1 MITDIKTIPFSCQG
15 SYLVVSEVWD
25 NWCNTANEAGL
36 YLRTVHG
43 GAPMPLI
50 ARMIPARDG
59 KPVPYTA
66 EIRGTSLI
74 LQCDEDVVELCFDD
88 PKTLLFRG
96 SGKITLTLD
105 FLSDKGAFDYIY
117 LFSRDG
123 RNYAMANCYK
133 NRCRYLLEAQQGSY
147 ALDQQWKERS
157 ALHTRFTVSG
167 GDGFLLVLREI
178 ETEWD
183 GAQKNCDFDRSRR
196 AGDESLRA
204 FARKLPACPAA
215 YGEAAEKAAYLLW
228 ASIVGKNGLFTRDAM
243 LMSKN
248 WMKNVWSWD
257 HCFNAI
263 ALSYGAP
270 ELSWDQFMLL
280 FDCQDPTGLIPDS
293 INDAEAVWN
302 FCKPPIH
309 GWALRWMM
317 KNMSL
322 TRQQTEEAYRRLAA
336 WTNWW
341 LAYRDYDCDGL
352 CEYNH
357 GNDSGWD
364 NSTAFSV
371 LPPVAT
377 PELQAFLIIQMDV
390 LSDLAARL
398 GKGSDAADW
407 RQKSE
412 RLFNRTLETLFED
425 DLPRVIRSGSHEP
438 VPNQSLLKYVSIVL
452 GEKLPERIRKRI
464 VGALL
469 EGGFRT
475 DNGFATESLLSPF
488 YKSDGYWRG
497 PIWAPSTMLL
507 VDGLY
512 RSGEK
517 DLARDTARRFAD
529 MVSRSGFAE
538 NFDAVTGEG
547 LRDRAYTWTASAFLA
562 MAHEYLM

>member
-1 MITDIKTIPFSCQG
+1 M
-15 SYLVVSEVWD
+15 
-25 NWCNTANEAGL
+25 
-36 YLRTVHG
+36 
-43 GAPMPLI
+43 
-50 ARMIPARDG
+50 
-59 KPVPYTA
+59 
-66 EIRGTSLI
+66 
-74 LQCDEDVVELCFDD
+74 
-88 PKTLLFRG
+88 
-96 SGKITLTLD
+96 
-105 FLSDKGAFDYIY
+105 
-117 LFSRDG
+117 
-123 RNYAMANCYK
+123 
-133 NRCRYLLEAQQGSY
+133 
-147 ALDQQWKERS
+147 
-157 ALHTRFTVSG
+157 
-167 GDGFLLVLREI
+167 LREI

-183 GAQKNCDFDRSRR
+183 GAQKDCDFDSSRR
-196 AGDESLRA
+196 AADESLRA
-204 FARKLPACPAA
+204 FARKLPACPGA

-293 INDAEAVWN
+293 INDADAVWN

-322 TRQQTEEAYRRLAA
+322 TCQQTEEAYRRLAA

-412 RLFNRTLETLFED
+412 RLLNRTLETLFED
-425 DLPRVIRSGSHEP
+425 DLPRVIRSSSHES

-452 GEKLPERIRKRI
+452 GEKLPERIRKRT
-464 VGALL
+464 VAALL
-469 EGGFRT
+469 DGGFRT
-475 DNGFATESLLSPF
+475 DNGFATE
-488 YKSDGYWRG
+488 
-497 PIWAPSTMLL
+497 
-507 VDGLY
+507 
-512 RSGEK
+512 
-517 DLARDTARRFAD
+517 
-529 MVSRSGFAE
+529 
-538 NFDAVTGEG
+538 
-547 LRDRAYTWTASAFLA
+547 RDRKSVV
-562 MAHEYLM
+562 